1 MKQIIGMPF
10 ISILSIPYIP
20 AATSWNRVL
29 DKYDNFQN
37 FPLVREFQVSLLC
50 LTEPTTFPYPVAYYF
65 NLHLNCNLFFFLRR
79 EKKLTYVNHG
89 VCVSSL
95 STQNSL
101 L

>member
-1 MKQIIGMPF
+1 MSF

-29 DKYDNFQN
+29 DKYDNFQK
-37 FPLVREFQVSLLC
+37 FPLVREFQVLL
-50 LTEPTTFPYPVAYYF
+50 LRQTEPATFPYPVAYDF
-65 NLHLNCNLFFFLRR
+65 NSHLNCNLFFFLRR
-79 EKKLTYVNHG
+79 EKKMTYVNHA